1 MPTTLIS
8 LNPNLFLLSMTHT
21 FGMCISKGHLWMSR
35 IEKYISCHLVK
46 SLPSNCSFFDCS
58 ANVLR
63 NGMAVSDETTG
74 ASSSYMVV
82 TEALARDR
90 GVGAASTTTIAS
102 MIVGS

>member
-1 MPTTLIS
+1 
-8 LNPNLFLLSMTHT
+8 
-21 FGMCISKGHLWMSR
+21 
-35 IEKYISCHLVK
+35 
-46 SLPSNCSFFDCS
+46 
-58 ANVLR
+58 
-63 NGMAVSDETTG
+63 MAVSDETTG